1 MGVKG
6 TLDAIA
12 IRVSMLVM
20 TVLLLC
26 TIVEIAVLA
35 DTSQLT
41 TTWLAELIVRAVV
54 ITGNTMGYM
63 GLIIGGII
71 YAIMKDHDEDMPA
84 YTLPLI
90 ICGIA
95 DLCLVSMVAG
105 SALH

>member
-26 TIVEIAVLA
+26 TIVEIAVLT

-41 TTWLAELIVRAVV
+41 ATWLEEYIVRAVV
-54 ITGNTMGYM
+54 ITGNTIGYM
-63 GLIIGGII
+63 GLIIGGIA

>member
-6 TLDAIA
+6 TLQAIA

-90 ICGIA
+90 MCGIA
-95 DLCLVSMVAG
+95 DLCLVGMFSC
-105 SALH
+105 